1 MQRGA
6 GEMLIKGQKDFPC
19 IFCLENVMLRV
30 RAGSGGAWLDANS
43 HTVAKYD
50 SKERAGA
57 VLNELY
63 YAATND
69 LDAAGYRLP
78 EK

>member
-1 MQRGA
+1 
-6 GEMLIKGQKDFPC
+6 MLIKGQKDFPC

-57 VLNELY
+57 GDSPPLPKV
-63 YAATND
+63 ATND
-69 LDAAGYRLP
+69 LDATGYRLP